1 MNIRPW
7 RGVVKTQCFT
17 VVTRCAQLAGL
28 AITTGTI
35 CAVSAEELV
44 VDPVAAAHRLLG
56 ATLTGRGVRA
66 VVVEVEA
73 YGGVPDGPWPD
84 AAAHSYRGRSGRNA
98 VMFGPPGRLY
108 TYRSH
113 GIHVCANV
121 ACGPDGTAAAV
132 LLRAGAVETGT
143 EVAQARRG
151 ESVRGVA
158 LARGPGNLCSALGIA
173 MDDNGIDLFDPDGPV
188 TLTLNDA
195 DDALVALSGPRVG
208 VSQAADRPWRLWL
221 AGRPEVSAYRRSPR
235 APGPGA
241 SD

>member
-1 MNIRPW
+1 M
-7 RGVVKTQCFT
+7 
-17 VVTRCAQLAGL
+17 
-28 AITTGTI
+28 
-35 CAVSAEELV
+35 SADELV

-56 ATLTGRGVRA
+56 ATITGRGVRA
-66 VVVEVEA
+66 TVVEVEA

-84 AAAHSYRGRSGRNA
+84 AAAHSYRGLNGRNA

-121 ACGPDGTAAAV
+121 SCAPDGTAAAV
-132 LLRAGAVETGT
+132 LLRAAALEDGAD
-143 EVAQARRG
+143 VALARRG
-151 ESVRGVA
+151 DSVRSVA
-158 LARGPGNLCSALGIA
+158 LARGPGNLCSALGIT
-173 MDDNGIDLFDPDGPV
+173 MTDNGINLFDPSSPV
-188 TLTLNDA
+188 TLRLNRA
-195 DDALVALSGPRVG
+195 HGAVSGPRVG

-235 APGPGA
+235 APAPGA

>member
-1 MNIRPW
+1 MNIPRGG
-7 RGVVKTQCFT
+7 GVVKTQ
-17 VVTRCAQLAGL
+17 AQLVVSFPSLTVFAPLTQLPGC
-28 AITTGTI
+28 TI
-35 CAVSAEELV
+35 CAVSAEQLQ

-66 VVVEVEA
+66 MVVEVEA

-84 AAAHSYRGRSGRNA
+84 AAAHSYRGLNGRNA

-121 ACGPDGTAAAV
+121 SCAPEGTAAAV
-132 LLRAGAVETGT
+132 LLRAAALEDGT
-143 EVAQARRG
+143 DVARARRG
-151 ESVRGVA
+151 ELVRAAA
-158 LARGPGNLCSALGIA
+158 LARGPGNLCSAMGIT

-188 TLTLNDA
+188 ALELNA
-195 DDALVALSGPRVG
+195 PRTAVTGPRVG

-235 APGPGA
+235 APAPGA

>member
-1 MNIRPW
+1 M
-7 RGVVKTQCFT
+7 
-17 VVTRCAQLAGL
+17 
-28 AITTGTI
+28 
-35 CAVSAEELV
+35 
-44 VDPVAAAHRLLG
+44 DPVAAAQRLLG
-56 ATLTGRGVRA
+56 ATLTGRGVVA

-84 AAAHSYRGRSGRNA
+84 AAAHSYRGRTARNA

-121 ACGPDGTAAAV
+121 VCGPEGTAAAV
-132 LLRAGAVETGT
+132 LLRAAALEDGID
-143 EVAQARRG
+143 VARARRG
-151 ESVRGVA
+151 ELVRGAA
-158 LARGPGNLCSALGIA
+158 LARGPGNLCSALGIG
-173 MDDNGIDLFDPDGPV
+173 MEDNGIDLLDPAGPV
-188 TLTLNDA
+188 TLRLNEPLA
-195 DDALVALSGPRVG
+195 ATAGPRVG

-235 APGPGA
+235 APAPGT